1 MSPATLLAVALLA
14 SPPGVPATSGDG
26 LLAGVWGGPNGAKVE
41 LRTDAAGKVVGTLVG
56 DDGPCPLPAGTE
68 VLRGALLDD
77 SLGAQVRLCLLA
89 PACGK
94 DPNQALAILLVT
106 KQLTGGVHTKAAC
119 AAEVKALVL
128 RRPGPQAPV
137 VAPVPTER
145 LSATP
150 APSTKV
156 SAQVAATP
164 PGPSPGPA
172 QATRTADPITLASNG
187 EKLPAPA
194 APALPRA
201 PVKVAA
207 AEEVPVGQIPG
218 RPVGLEHPVGYDP
231 RDARKGVRP
240 PQRSPVELLLVKGR
254 DLLGTGEFEK
264 ARGVFLEALAKEPT
278 RAEAYNGVGVSF
290 YGRLD
295 LDEALAWYKRA
306 LEADPQF
313 GDAYYN
319 IACAYALLHRKPLAF
334 RYLRLAALNRY
345 FERQKF
351 EEDPDLESLLG
362 EPEMKELRAQ
372 MAQEDRA
379 DQAEKA
385 GHQNKQGKPGKPP
398 GSARP

>member
-1 MSPATLLAVALLA
+1 MNPATLLAFVLLA
-14 SPPGVPATSGDG
+14 SPPDLPATSGDG
-26 LLAGVWGGPNGAKVE
+26 PLAGVWGGPNGAQVE

-56 DDGPCPLPAGTE
+56 DGGPCPLPAGTE

-89 PACGK
+89 PSCGK
-94 DPNQALAILLVT
+94 DANQALAILLVT

-119 AAEVKALVL
+119 AADVKALVL

-137 VAPVPTER
+137 VAPTPTER

-150 APSTKV
+150 APTSKV
-156 SAQVAATP
+156 SAPGAVAAA
-164 PGPSPGPA
+164 SKPA
-172 QATRTADPITLASNG
+172 EPATLASNDDR
-187 EKLPAPA
+187 LPAPA
-194 APALPRA
+194 AQAPPAA
-201 PVKVAA
+201 PVRVAK
-207 AEEVPVGQIPG
+207 AEEAPVGQIPG
-218 RPVGLEHPVGYDP
+218 RPVGLGHPDGYDP
-231 RDARKGVRP
+231 RDARKGARP
-240 PQRSPVELLLVKGR
+240 TQRNPVETLLVRGR
-254 DLLGTGEFEK
+254 ELLATGEFEK
-264 ARGVFLEALAKEPT
+264 ARGVFLEALAKDPA

-362 EPEMKELRAQ
+362 EPEMKELLAQ
-372 MAQEDRA
+372 LAKEDRDGKA
-379 DQAEKA
+379 AKA
-385 GHQNKQGKPGKPP
+385 GYQGKQGNPVKPP
-398 GSARP
+398 RSAQP

>member
-1 MSPATLLAVALLA
+1 MSPATILAFALLG
-14 SPPGVPATSGDG
+14 SPAGPAAASGDG
-26 LLAGVWGGPNGAKVE
+26 PLAGVWGGPNGAKVE
-41 LRTDAAGKVVGTLVG
+41 LRTDAGGKVIGTLVG
-56 DDGPCPLPAGTE
+56 DGGPCPLPAGTE

-89 PACGK
+89 PSCGK

-137 VAPVPTER
+137 VAPTPTER

-150 APSTKV
+150 SPSTKV
-156 SAQVAATP
+156 SAPVAVAQPGAAPGQP
-164 PGPSPGPA
+164 PARPA
-172 QATRTADPITLASNG
+172 EPVTLASNS

-194 APALPRA
+194 AQSPAA
-201 PVKVAA
+201 AAVKVAK

-218 RPVGLEHPVGYDP
+218 RPVGLEHPDGYDP
-231 RDARKGVRP
+231 RDARKGARP
-240 PQRSPVELLLVKGR
+240 PPRSPVETLLFRGR
-254 DLLGTGEFEK
+254 DLLATGEFEK

-362 EPEMKELRAQ
+362 EPEMKELLAQ
-372 MAQEDRA
+372 MAQEDRE
-379 DQAEKA
+379 DKAEKA
-385 GHQNKQGKPGKPP
+385 GNRGKQGKPGKPP

>member
-1 MSPATLLAVALLA
+1 MSPATLLAFALLA
-14 SPPGVPATSGDG
+14 SPAGALASGGDG
-26 LLAGVWGGPNGAKVE
+26 LLAGVWGGPNGSKVE
-41 LRTDAAGKVVGTLVG
+41 LRTDAGGKVVGTLVG
-56 DDGPCPLPAGTE
+56 EGGPCPLPAGTE

-119 AAEVKALVL
+119 AADVKALVL

-137 VAPVPTER
+137 VAPTPSER

-150 APSTKV
+150 APTTKV
-156 SAQVAATP
+156 SAPVAVAQVNP
-164 PGPSPGPA
+164 PKPA
-172 QATRTADPITLASNG
+172 ETVTLASNV
-187 EKLPAPA
+187 ERLPAPSA
-194 APALPRA
+194 QTPPPA
-201 PVKVAA
+201 PVKVAKA
-207 AEEVPVGQIPG
+207 DEVPVGQIPG
-218 RPVGLEHPVGYDP
+218 RPVGLEHPDGYDP
-231 RDARKGVRP
+231 RDARKGAVRP
-240 PQRSPVELLLVKGR
+240 PRNPVDTLLVRGR
-254 DLLGTGEFEK
+254 DLLATGEFEK

-362 EPEMKELRAQ
+362 EPEMKELLAQ

-379 DQAEKA
+379 DKAEKA
-385 GHQNKQGKPGKPP
+385 GHQKGKPAKPP